1 MTNYEKAI
9 EILQRTHDG
18 DDLAPQHLRLVELA
32 VNDMVTEVGQAAF
45 EQLYTQI
52 AGNTY
57 VQPWYHDIENL
68 RKDHR
73 GYVYWKGIQVDH
85 YSFDKYEDAHEA
97 ALELADRCRTLEVLG
112 LPVYTARQALWY
124 DELVSAGTSNLS
136 AGSKFNNSSENERSS
151 VLWLHWPFP

>member
-1 MTNYEKAI
+1 MTNCEKAI

-32 VNDMVTEVGQAAF
+32 VNDLVTEVGQAAF
-45 EQLYTQI
+45 EQLYTEI
-52 AGNTY
+52 ASNTY

-85 YSFDKYEDAHEA
+85 YSFYKYEDAHEA
-97 ALELADRCRTLEVLG
+97 ALELADRCRTLEMLG
-112 LPVYTARQALWY
+112 IPVSTAHQAWWY
-124 DELVSAGTSNLS
+124 DELVSAVTSI
-136 AGSKFNNSSENERSS
+136 
-151 VLWLHWPFP
+151 

>member
-1 MTNYEKAI
+1 MTNCEKAI
-9 EILQRTHDG
+9 ETLQRTHDG

-32 VNDMVTEVGQAAF
+32 VNDIVTEVGQAAF
-45 EQLYTQI
+45 EQLYNHI

-85 YSFDKYEDAHEA
+85 CVLPARLRKLGFLLGQEA
-97 ALELADRCRTLEVLG
+97 ANRGSAYLELAGDLGFADTLAV
-112 LPVYTARQALWY
+112 
-124 DELVSAGTSNLS
+124 
-136 AGSKFNNSSENERSS
+136 
-151 VLWLHWPFP
+151 

>member
-1 MTNYEKAI
+1 MTNCEKAI

-18 DDLAPQHLRLVELA
+18 NDLAPQHLKLVELA

-52 AGNTY
+52 TGGTY

-73 GYVYWKGIQVDH
+73 AVTFTGKASRW
-85 YSFDKYEDAHEA
+85 
-97 ALELADRCRTLEVLG
+97 TTTVLTSTRMPTK
-112 LPVYTARQALWY
+112 LP
-124 DELVSAGTSNLS
+124 
-136 AGSKFNNSSENERSS
+136 
-151 VLWLHWPFP
+151 